1 MDALLNSGSI
11 IDVRQSFLWVF
22 ECFENN
28 AANVLE
34 KHGKSSQIVFTVI
47 YENHFRWVKTSRQ
60 AFHNA
65 YSKTSLDL
73 KKRAI
78 SFCAET
84 SLSEACT
91 TLRDLS
97 FPKSPRM
104 VPLGATEGWP
114 AQVRLPVEP
123 RWKERFFDSVRRLC
137 RDGVDVALADLFL
150 RATLAIMG
158 VLTIGAIA
166 GFSYAMN
173 RHRANQIIHDAR
185 IGYMDEYGSDNTHPE
200 WTAVKFNPESG
211 NAMFVKRDKLGRIY
225 VRVNA
230 VGKDVC

>member
-1 MDALLNSGSI
+1 MT
-11 IDVRQSFLWVF
+11 QP
-22 ECFENN
+22 
-28 AANVLE
+28 AAKTYRRLT
-34 KHGKSSQIVFTVI
+34 KKSS
-47 YENHFRWVKTSRQ
+47 SQ
-60 AFHNA
+60 A
-65 YSKTSLDL
+65 SKTATNQLRPHETGRSL
-73 KKRAI
+73 
-78 SFCAET
+78 
-84 SLSEACT
+84 
-91 TLRDLS
+91 
-97 FPKSPRM
+97 
-104 VPLGATEGWP
+104 TEM
-114 AQVRLPVEP
+114 L
-123 RWKERFFDSVRRLC
+123 
-137 RDGVDVALADLFL
+137 
-150 RATLAIMG
+150 ATLAIMG